1 MTAAA
6 PPRQLALRSFLLL
19 LIAGSMLPFLV
30 VSGVLLLRVLRD
42 NRAGNER
49 TLLESARQQ
58 AAALDAELD
67 ATVRTL
73 QALASSASLE
83 NDRLSGFDV
92 ELRNVVRTQPGWL
105 SVRLLALDGRIV
117 IDTSRPGAQEVGT
130 AVDPPSLEAAVNSGA
145 PVVASLRRG
154 PNGQLA
160 FGVRVPV
167 NRDGTLRY
175 VLTAV
180 VTPETVARIVS
191 QLAPGQH
198 EWTRVIVDAGGTVVA
213 RTRSPERF
221 VGQPATPSFME
232 RTRAGGEGFYQDSS
246 LEGAAVYVAFAH
258 SALSGWISSVVVPVA
273 IMDGPLRQSM
283 TALVLVGLA
292 LLVASIGAANWL
304 AGRIS
309 SEIGS
314 AAQAAEAL
322 SRGQPVPAS
331 SSIVSD
337 VTRLRQA
344 LEQAGTL
351 LRQRGDERDRNLAHA
366 EAARAEAEKANLAK
380 DQFLAMLG
388 HELRNPLAPIVTA
401 LGLLKAR
408 GTTWTKEHAVI
419 ERQVAH
425 MARLVDDLLDVSRIT
440 RGALEIR
447 RDVVALDDVITRA
460 TEMAAPLFERHRH
473 LLEVDVPGGLLVR
486 GDSVRL
492 AQIFC
497 NLLTNAAEYTPNGGQ
512 VTVTARRAGADIV
525 VDVTDTG
532 RGISPELAPRI
543 FDLFVQG
550 PRTIDRGEG
559 GLGLGLAIASSLATL
574 HGGRIDARSEGE
586 GRGSTFTV
594 RLPARGPDMAEPI
607 GAEPAPAADG
617 QTLRVIVVDDN
628 ADATEMLSALLT
640 TSGHTV
646 ATAADGPEALRVLET
661 FDADVALIDIG
672 LPVMDGL
679 ELARCIHERKGARS
693 PLLVAVTGYGQAED
707 VARSLAAGFAHHL
720 VKPVDPGVLLPLLS
734 AHR

>member
-1 MTAAA
+1 
-6 PPRQLALRSFLLL
+6 
-19 LIAGSMLPFLV
+19 MLPFLV

-73 QALASSASLE
+73 QALASSSSLDE
-83 NDRLSGFDV
+83 EGLAGFDV
-92 ELRNVVRTQPGWL
+92 ELRRVVRAQPGWL
-105 SVRLLALDGRIV
+105 SVRLLGLDGRI
-117 IDTSRPGAQEVGT
+117 ILDTARPGVQEPGT
-130 AVDPPSLEAAVNSGA
+130 AVDPSSLEAMVSSGV
-145 PVVASLRRG
+145 PLVASLRRG

-167 NRDGTLRY
+167 NQRGRLRY
-175 VLTAV
+175 ALTAV

-221 VGQPATPSFME
+221 VGQPATPSFMA
-232 RTRAGGEGFYQDSS
+232 RTSVGGEGVYQDTS
-246 LEGAAVYVAFAH
+246 LEGLEVYVAFAH

-273 IMDGPLRQSM
+273 VMDGPLRQSM
-283 TALVLVGLA
+283 TALVVVGLVMFA
-292 LLVASIGAANWL
+292 ASIGGANWL

-314 AAQAAEAL
+314 AAQAAETL

-331 SSIVSD
+331 GSIVSD

-344 LEQAGTL
+344 LEQSGTL
-351 LRQRGDERDRNLAHA
+351 LIQRGEDRDRHLANA
-366 EAARAEAEKANLAK
+366 EAARAEAERANLAK

-401 LGLLKAR
+401 LGLLKTR

-425 MARLVDDLLDVSRIT
+425 MSRLVDDLLDVSRIT

-447 RDVVALDDVITRA
+447 RDVVDLGDVITRA

-473 LLEVDVPGGLLVR
+473 VLQVAVPDGMMVR

-512 VTVTARRAGADIV
+512 VTVTARRAGPDIV
-525 VDVTDTG
+525 VDVTDNG
-532 RGISPELAPRI
+532 RGIAPELAPRI

-586 GRGSTFTV
+586 GRGSTFSV
-594 RLPARGPDMAEPI
+594 RLPARDPGVAEPI
-607 GAEPAPAADG
+607 PAEPPLAAGG
-617 QTLRVIVVDDN
+617 QPLRVLVVDDN
-628 ADATEMLSALLT
+628 VDATEMLSALLT

-646 ATAADGPEALRVLET
+646 ATAADGPEALKVLET
-661 FDADVALIDIG
+661 FDADVALLDIG
-672 LPVMDGL
+672 LPVMDGH
-679 ELARCIHERKGARS
+679 ELARCIRQRKGGRT